1 MAINIFITRKQYWL
15 PLVAVGFMC
24 LAYMPVSHAE
34 NMAKPPS
41 HHALVLEN
49 DAYAI
54 GALANPAHDAE
65 LIIKTLTKLG
75 FEVETAHNL
84 TKDKLLKTVRQFSDK
99 LPVGAIAVVYYAGHG
114 MQLQGDNYLIPI
126 DMQPTS
132 EQSAALKA
140 YPLKMLLDQLSS
152 APSAVNIVILDACRN
167 NPFRPTASR
176 YRDLSKMGL
185 AKISTPKGTI
195 IAYSTAP
202 GQYAADGVGNN
213 NSLYT
218 QILSEELLRPEQAI
232 EVTFKNVAD
241 RVRKKTLDDQAPW
254 YSTSLVDSFYFI
266 PPADV
271 SILTL
276 APNKNQQ
283 QAVNAR
289 AIQKQSSSWYLS
301 LHGEEWAELEHQIE
315 QRAAH
320 LTKDEIPQLSH
331 RADNGNVV
339 AMTTL
344 ALAYQEGLQEG
355 RHSQENRY
363 NQESHYSYDAVTR
376 AGASNKKS
384 RQWLSKAAKAGF
396 PIAQRLLGE
405 MYLLAT
411 TIDFDSNTGLSWLEQ
426 AAQSDYPLAKLDL
439 AQRQYETDPTS
450 ENSEKLWSSIQD
462 QGMAL
467 QGEML
472 KKLQLFYIK
481 PHS

>member
-54 GALANPAHDAE
+54 GALVNPAHDAE
-65 LIIKTLTKLG
+65 LITKTLTKLG

-84 TKDKLLKTVRQFSDK
+84 TKDNLLKTVRQFSDK

-289 AIQKQSSSWYLS
+289 NIQKQSSSWYLS
-301 LHGEEWAELEHQIE
+301 LHSEEWAELEHQIE
-315 QRAAH
+315 QRAEH
-320 LTKDEIPQLSH
+320 LTKDEIPQLSY

-344 ALAYQEGLQEG
+344 ALAYQEGFQEG
-355 RHSQENRY
+355 RHSQA
-363 NQESHYSYDAVTR
+363 SHYSYDAVTR

-384 RQWLSKAAKAGF
+384 RQWLLKAAKAGF

-405 MYLLAT
+405 IYLLGN
-411 TIDFDSNTGLSWLEQ
+411 TIDLDSNAGLSWLEQ
-426 AAQSDYPLAKLDL
+426 AAQSDYPLARLAL
-439 AQRQYETDPTS
+439 AQRRYDTDPNQ
-450 ENSEKLWSSIQD
+450 ENIEKLRVTMREQA
-462 QGMAL
+462 MAL

-472 KKLQLFYIK
+472 KKMQLFNIK
-481 PHS
+481 PHI

>member
-1 MAINIFITRKQYWL
+1 MAINLFITRKLHWL
-15 PLVAVGFMC
+15 ALVAVGFMC
-24 LAYMPVSHAE
+24 QAYAPLSHSENVAKMPSR
-34 NMAKPPS
+34 
-41 HHALVLEN
+41 HALVLEN

-65 LIIKTLTKLG
+65 LISKTLTKLG

-84 TKDKLLKTVRQFSDK
+84 TRDNLLTTVRQFSDK
-99 LPVGAIAVVYYAGHG
+99 LPAGAIAVVYYAGHG
-114 MQLQGDNYLIPI
+114 MQLQGANYLIPV
-126 DMQPTS
+126 DMQPTG

-140 YPLKMLLDQLSS
+140 YPLQMLMDRLSH
-152 APSAVNIVILDACRN
+152 APSSVNIVILDACRN
-167 NPFRPTASR
+167 NPFRPTSSR

-185 AKISTPKGTI
+185 AKISTPKGTL
-195 IAYSTAP
+195 IAYSTSP
-202 GQYAADGVGNN
+202 GQYAADGAGSN
-213 NSLYT
+213 NSVYT
-218 QILSEELLRPEQAI
+218 QILSEELLRPDLAI

-241 RVRKKTLDDQAPW
+241 KVRKKTFDDQQPW
-254 YSTSLVDSFYFI
+254 YETSLVDSFYFI

-271 SILTL
+271 SIFTL

-283 QAVNAR
+283 QALNAR

-320 LTKDEIPQLSH
+320 LTKDEVPELSY
-331 RADNGNVV
+331 RADNGSVV

-344 ALAYQEGLQEG
+344 ALAYQEGFQEG
-355 RHSQENRY
+355 RHSQA
-363 NQESHYSYDAVTR
+363 SHYSYDAVTR

-384 RQWLSKAAKAGF
+384 RQWLLKAAKAGF

-411 TIDFDSNTGLSWLEQ
+411 TIDFDSNAGLSWLEQ
-426 AAQSDYPLAKLDL
+426 AAQSDYPLARLAL
-439 AQRQYETDPTS
+439 AQRRYETDPNQ
-450 ENSEKLWSSIQD
+450 ENFKKLWATMSDPAI
-462 QGMAL
+462 AL

-472 KKLQLFYIK
+472 KKIQQLNIK
-481 PHS
+481 